1 MVRAVARL
9 MPDIP
14 APEARSGLV
23 DTGTILNAIGAA
35 VFVVDSRLQLRFV
48 NSPAEELFDA
58 SAAKLIGTSL
68 DEWVPLDSPLY
79 FLIDR
84 VLAGARSMAQ
94 NGILLET
101 PRIGTHLVDAQVA
114 LMANGETLA
123 AVTLLER
130 SISQKIDNQLSH
142 RSAARSVSAMAAM
155 LAHEVKNPMS
165 GIRGAA
171 QLLEDTVQEQDRG
184 LIRLI
189 FDEADRIISLVNR
202 LEVFSDQMPLQR
214 GRVNIHSVLEHVRK
228 VAQTGF
234 ARHVRFIEKY
244 DPSLPA
250 VYGDRDQ
257 LVQVFLNLVK
267 NAAEA
272 VPTDNGEI
280 VLTTSYQHGVRLA
293 APTSGSR
300 MHLPLLVE
308 VQDNGPGVPEDMH
321 PHLFDAFVT
330 TKASGNGLGLALVA
344 KIIGDHGG
352 VIEVD
357 SVPRRTVFKVSLP
370 MFADADVALET
381 RELT

>member
-1 MVRAVARL
+1 MVRAVVRL
-9 MPDIP
+9 MPDAQTP
-14 APEARSGLV
+14 QARSGSLPAETV
-23 DTGTILNAIGAA
+23 VNALAAA
-35 VFVVDSRLQLRFV
+35 VFVVDSRLTLRFV
-48 NSPAEELFDA
+48 NTPAEELFDA
-58 SAAKLIGTSL
+58 GAARLIDTPVTDL
-68 DEWVPLDSPLY
+68 LPLDSPLF

-84 VLAGARSMAQ
+84 VLAGARSMSQ
-94 NGILLET
+94 TGILLET
-101 PRIGTHLVDAQVA
+101 PRIGAHLVDAHVTPI
-114 LMANGETLA
+114 LNGEPYA

-171 QLLEDTVQEQDRG
+171 QLLEDTVSEQDLG

-202 LEVFSDQMPLQR
+202 LEVFSDQIPLQR
-214 GRVNIHSVLEHVRK
+214 SRVNIHSVLEHVRK

-234 ARHVRFIEKY
+234 ARHVRFVEKY

-250 VYGDRDQ
+250 VFGDRDQ

-272 VPTDNGEI
+272 VPTEGGEI
-280 VLTTSYQHGVRLA
+280 VLATSYQHGVRLA
-293 APTSGSR
+293 APNHGSR
-300 MHLPLLVE
+300 MHVPLLVE
-308 VQDNGPGVPEDMH
+308 VQDNGGGIPEDLR

-352 VIEVD
+352 VIEVE

-370 MFADADVALET
+370 MFADADAAV
-381 RELT
+381 